1 MKFFCVQSN
10 TSYRII
16 DVDDFRNRVTNL
28 IPLATSNTEYNSKIF
43 ESEFGY
49 RLSSI
54 QVDSKEEQPVYVL
67 DAYKYVLF
75 KVEPKKV
82 DDAIISWH
90 DQQQFFLIPIFMFA
104 LMANLSNIYDSS
116 SQYHILVQDF

>member
-10 TSYRII
+10 ASYRII
-16 DVDDFRNRVTNL
+16 EVDDFRNRVTNL
-28 IPLATSNTEYNSKIF
+28 IPLATSDTEYNSKIF

-54 QVDSKEEQPVYVL
+54 QVDSKEKRPVYVL

-75 KVEPKKV
+75 NVEPKKV
-82 DDAIISWH
+82 DDGISWH
-90 DQQQFFLIPIFMFA
+90 NHTQFSLIPIYIFA
-104 LMANLSNIYDSS
+104 IMTSLSKITDS
-116 SQYHILVQDF
+116 YHYHVLVEDF